1 MKTSGKLITG
11 RFGLQTRMIV
21 SLVLLLSLLMVLI
34 TLTEIRRER
43 TNISEQMRKD
53 GIALAKAYA
62 LGVEN
67 ALLLGK
73 AGLSRVT
80 GEAGRTTGIEFLQ
93 IVDTAGTVI
102 GHTDITRIGT
112 TFADSFFLR
121 ARATPITA
129 LEQGKTP
136 ILRMRK
142 NAKGEEIFC
151 VIMPL
156 VMLGA
161 VNGVLELGLET
172 TGITLAIERTNRQ
185 FLFIALAALG
195 FGILF
200 ILIFARSIVK
210 PIRHLADA
218 AGKIAAGELD
228 HSIAVQGHDEIGHLA
243 ASFGFMTQKLRENL
257 GALRT
262 TNEALQA
269 QVVTIENLQAYIE
282 NILNSITIGIMTVDP
297 DRRITY
303 CNRTGQNIL
312 GQEPAG
318 CIGKKIDDLFP
329 PDHFL
334 RRAFTAAPRDGA
346 AEAADAAAV
355 AAGDV
360 NVAGRIISL
369 NTDALFDQHGQ
380 TTGRLAAF
388 EDVTELR
395 QLQKRTQHTDTMTLM
410 GRLAAGIAHEVRNP
424 LGAVKTCAQFLEKN
438 SGLDEKNRHFIDLIL
453 REAKRMEG
461 LVSRLLNY
469 ARPDECDAQYADIN
483 AVVDNA
489 VELAA
494 LRANQVNVK
503 VEKHYASGIPGLFI
517 DGNRLSQAVL
527 NLLLNAVDAIDGSG
541 TISVFT
547 AFSEESQKVSIV
559 IRDTGTGIPKELQ
572 EKIFDPFFTTRT
584 GGTGLGLAIVQQI
597 IFEHNGTIAVE
608 SKDGEG
614 TVFTILLP
622 VGQRARTAKSAE
634 VLT

>member
-21 SLVLLLSLLMVLI
+21 SLVLLLSLLMILI
-34 TLTEIRRER
+34 TLMEIRRER
-43 TNISEQMRKD
+43 TSISEQMRKD

-80 GEAGRTTGIEFLQ
+80 GEAGRTKGIEFLQ

-112 TFADSFFLR
+112 TFADPLFLR
-121 ARATPITA
+121 ARRTPITA

-142 NAKGEEIFC
+142 NLRGEDIFC

-156 VMLGA
+156 VMLGS

-172 TGITLAIERTNRQ
+172 TGITRAIERTNRQ
-185 FLFIALAALG
+185 VLFIAVAALG

-228 HSIAVQGHDEIGHLA
+228 HSIAVQGNDEIGHLA
-243 ASFGFMTQKLRENL
+243 ASFGFMTQKLRENM

-282 NILNSITIGIMTVDP
+282 NILNSITTGILTVDP

-303 CNRTGQNIL
+303 CNRTGKSIL
-312 GQEPAG
+312 RLETAG

-334 RRAFTAAPRDGA
+334 RSALTVTPQDGA
-346 AEAADAAAV
+346 DTANIT
-355 AAGDV
+355 AGDV
-360 NVAGRIISL
+360 TVAGRTISL
-369 NTDALFDQHGQ
+369 NTDALYDQHGQ
-380 TTGRLAAF
+380 AAGRLAAF

-438 SGLDEKNRHFIDLIL
+438 SGLDEKNRHFIELIL
-453 REAKRMEG
+453 RESNRMEG
-461 LVSRLLNY
+461 LISRLLNY
-469 ARPDECDAQYADIN
+469 ARPDERDVQYADIN
-483 AVVDNA
+483 AVIDNA

-494 LRANQVNVK
+494 LKANQADVK
-503 VEKHYASGIPGLFI
+503 IGKHYASGIPGLFI
-517 DGNRLSQAVL
+517 DEKRLSQALL
-527 NLLLNAVDAIDGSG
+527 NLLLNAVDAIGGSG
-541 TISVFT
+541 TISVATSF
-547 AFSEESQKVSIV
+547 AAEPRMVRIV
-559 IRDTGTGIPKELQ
+559 IHDTGAGIPKELQ
-572 EKIFDPFFTTRT
+572 EKIFDPFFTTRS

-608 SKDGEG
+608 SLTGEG
-614 TVFTILLP
+614 TAFTIQLP
-622 VGQRARTAKSAE
+622 VSHRVRMTAPE
-634 VLT
+634 QMLT

>member
-1 MKTSGKLITG
+1 MKTSTKFVTG

-43 TNISEQMRKD
+43 TSIFEQMRKD

-80 GEAGRTTGIEFLQ
+80 GEAGRTKGIEFLQ
-93 IVDTAGTVI
+93 IVDTMETVI

-112 TFADSFFLR
+112 HFTDSLYLR
-121 ARATPITA
+121 ARRTPITA

-136 ILRMRK
+136 LLRMRK
-142 NAKGEEIFC
+142 NLRGEQVFC

-156 VMLGA
+156 VMLGS

-172 TGITLAIERTNRQ
+172 TGITRAIERTNRQ
-185 FLFIALAALG
+185 FLLIALAALG

-200 ILIFARSIVK
+200 ILIFARSLVK

-228 HSIAVQGHDEIGHLA
+228 HSIAVKGNDEIGHLA
-243 ASFGFMTQKLRENL
+243 ASFVFMTQKLRENM

-269 QVVTIENLQAYIE
+269 HVVTIENLRTYIE
-282 NILNSITIGIMTVDP
+282 NILNSITTGIMTVDP
-297 DRRITY
+297 EGRITY
-303 CNRTGQNIL
+303 LNRTGKSIL
-312 GQEPAG
+312 RLETAD

-329 PDHFL
+329 AGHFL
-334 RRAFTAAPRDGA
+334 RNVMAQDGGTLQ
-346 AEAADAAAV
+346 
-355 AAGDV
+355 AGDV
-360 NVAGRIISL
+360 NVAGRVINL
-369 NTDALFDQHGQ
+369 NTDALYDQHGRVE
-380 TTGRLAAF
+380 GRLAAF

-438 SGLDEKNRHFIDLIL
+438 SGLDEKNRHFIELIL

-461 LVSRLLNY
+461 LISRLLNY

-483 AVVDNA
+483 AVIDNA

-494 LRANQVNVK
+494 LKANQVNVK
-503 VEKHYASGIPGLFI
+503 VEKHYASAITGLFI
-517 DGNRLSQAVL
+517 DEKRLSQAIL
-527 NLLLNAVDAIDGSG
+527 NLLLNAVDATGGSG
-541 TISVFT
+541 TISVTTSF
-547 AFSEESQKVSIV
+547 AAESQKVRIV
-559 IRDTGTGIPKELQ
+559 IHDTGAGIPKELQ
-572 EKIFDPFFTTRT
+572 EKIFDPFFTTRA

-608 SKDGEG
+608 SLPGEG
-614 TVFTILLP
+614 TAFTILLP
-622 VGQRARTAKSAE
+622 VSHRVRMTAPE
-634 VLT
+634 QTLT